1 LVTSFVVNIISVC
14 DCNPVYSSLDVQEGC
29 TVEIHMAVDDA
40 SETVARGSLHFSD
53 LLRFPQKK
61 FHSTVPL
68 AGTRSCEAIN
78 EFGIIECWFTLSCSV
93 NLVSSFIRHRTKKVI
108 QCVFS

>member
-1 LVTSFVVNIISVC
+1 VIVIQYILF
-14 DCNPVYSSLDVQEGC
+14 LDVQESC
-29 TVEIHMAVDDA
+29 TIEVHMAVDDA

-68 AGTRSCEAIN
+68 AGTRSRDTIYH
-78 EFGIIECWFTLSCSV
+78 FGIIECWFILSCSV
-93 NLVSSFIRHRTKKVI
+93 SLVSSFIQHRTTKKVI
-108 QCVFS
+108 